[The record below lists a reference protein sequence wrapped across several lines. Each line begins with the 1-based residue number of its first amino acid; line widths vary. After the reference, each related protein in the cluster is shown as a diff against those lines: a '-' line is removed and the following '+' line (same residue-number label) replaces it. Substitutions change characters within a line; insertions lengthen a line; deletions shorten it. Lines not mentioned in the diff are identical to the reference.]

1 MVVNC
6 QSISAFVRDC
16 LCGIKAITIH
26 ALKTGRF
33 MYDESGE
40 NVKDN
45 QRKEI
50 LIRNLK
56 LSEGTSRHRCIH
68 STIDDRAMSVK
79 GKLVRIKMS
88 HTNFDYEYR
97 KRILHSI
104 LNYLQTKNGGAYVG
118 YADMDNVVSSETK

>member
-1 MVVNC
+1 MMK
-6 QSISAFVRDC
+6 
-16 LCGIKAITIH
+16 G
-26 ALKTGRF
+26 
-33 MYDESGE
+33 GE

-50 LIRNLK
+50 SIRKLK
-56 LSEGTSRHRCIH
+56 LSEGTSRNRCIH
-68 STIDDRAMSVK
+68 SRIDVRAMSVK

-104 LNYLQTKNGGAYVG
+104 LSYLQTKNGGAYVG
-118 YADMDNVVSSETK
+118 YADMDNVISSGTK